1 MTLLVL
7 EGVRRRFGGIVAA
20 DGIDLALGAGE
31 RRCLIG
37 PNGAGKSTVFKLIM
51 GLVRPDSGS
60 IRLDGREI
68 TREEPFRRV
77 QLGLSMKYQTTR
89 IFPSLTVA
97 QNMSI
102 ARSRGGNGSDLV
114 SWALDRL
121 GVTSLATRSA
131 GELSYGQQHWL
142 EMCMVLGS
150 GPRVVLMD
158 EPTAGMTPEES
169 RRTGGFIKEL
179 TGRGI
184 AAIIIEHD
192 MHFVRDL
199 EAPTTVLHQ
208 GRVFREG
215 SMAEIEADPE
225 VQRIYLGEVDA

>member
-20 DGIDLALGAGE
+20 DGIDLTLAAGE

-51 GLVRPDSGS
+51 GLLRPDAGS
-60 IRLDGREI
+60 IRFDDHEI

-77 QLGLSMKYQTTR
+77 QRGLSMKYQTTR
-89 IFPSLTVA
+89 IFPSLTVS

-102 ARSRGGNGSDLV
+102 ALSRGKEASDLAA
-114 SWALDRL
+114 WGLDRFGLASL
-121 GVTSLATRSA
+121 GTRRA

-142 EMCMVLGS
+142 EMCMALGNR
-150 GPRVVLMD
+150 PRVVLMD

-169 RRTGGFIKEL
+169 RRTAAFVREL
-179 TGRGI
+179 AGRGI
-184 AAIIIEHD
+184 AAIVIEHD
-192 MHFVRDL
+192 MGFVRDL